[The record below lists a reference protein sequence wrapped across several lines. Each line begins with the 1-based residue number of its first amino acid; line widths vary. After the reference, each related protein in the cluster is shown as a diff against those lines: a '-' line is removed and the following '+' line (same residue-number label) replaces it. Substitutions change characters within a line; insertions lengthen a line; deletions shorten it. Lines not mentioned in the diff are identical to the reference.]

1 MKRFVTALLV
11 AFAFAFAGGLA
22 ACGTTDAV
30 GTTSTTPDPSTTAA
44 ADPSGVPPSDS
55 PTTPSPRPHDTV
67 VDARPAPMH
76 QPIPLYED
84 GAIARQVDAA
94 TARDEGYVVLDLGES
109 WTPYLFTEHDTP
121 SEPVLPNDYRATFLA
136 LARGE
141 FPDDRHGD
149 LAREDQYLEPYGIPP
164 TVGLLRTRF
173 HHTHDLACVA
183 SLDLAPLAS
192 FEGQLAYESRDG
204 GRNFVRQ
211 FQAIERQVNE
221 WVRTQNA
228 LDAAHLDSSRFNDRD
243 ARRLADYQ
251 RLAPRYAV
259 MAATQHRLECEGY
272 FDGLSGGHVE
282 GGFDWNTHE
291 ALSRFE
297 RRHRIYG
304 WGIVARDT
312 LAMLRRSP
320 EEGEREAVIRVLTE
334 RAMHASGV
342 IEDGSIHGSFRGSDG
357 ATHDVPNLEGQLRT
371 LMIEAFG
378 LETPESTLA
387 FLDAIGELP
396 ADGEHLVAFRGPP
409 LPEYYSADMDFEV
422 EIDRGDVWYD
432 FPYGA
437 HGEELAQ
444 PVERRPHT
452 TIFVRWPSGDAN
464 AQRIPLAQ
472 FGTTIGGWRSELVDG
487 TTFWRYKNSPPGPV
501 VWHQIVAAPVWL
513 PPESTPVRE
522 LLVRSNARGE
532 HGWAPDYHEV
542 GPSYASAYGLVAA
555 YHIRYFERPDGT
567 VRLGGDEGIR
577 SHGSVDYTSIMR
589 RHSHGCH
596 RLLNHIAV
604 RLMSYVLA
612 HRRHTRDGV
621 QQLGFRRQLE
631 RDGNSW
637 TMALDRG
644 GYVFTLERPVHVEVL
659 VGRIRGDVQRP
670 IDELL
675 PRFDPARGAYVQ
687 LDPAIPEG
695 IPVTVNRYG
704 TITPIPG
711 GWAAVTP
718 PDAGAGVDAG
728 VAH

>member
-1 MKRFVTALLV
+1 MIRSARSLLLASALASTAL
-11 AFAFAFAGGLA
+11 

-30 GTTSTTPDPSTTAA
+30 GTTTSTTPEPSATTATPSSDTQ
-44 ADPSGVPPSDS
+44 ADAPSPPS
-55 PTTPSPRPHDTV
+55 PPPHDAV
-67 VDARPAPMH
+67 VDERPAPMH
-76 QPIPLYED
+76 QPIPLYEG

-94 TARDEGYVVLDLGES
+94 TAREQGYVVLDLGEA
-109 WTPYLFTEHDTP
+109 WTPYLFTERDTP
-121 SEPVLPNDYRATFLA
+121 DEPLIQNDYRATYLA

-164 TVGLLRTRF
+164 TVALLRTRF
-173 HHTHDLACVA
+173 HHTHELACVA

-192 FEGQLAYESRDG
+192 FEGQLAYESRDA

-211 FQAIERQVNE
+211 FQTLERSVNE
-221 WVRTQNA
+221 WVRAQGVADASA
-228 LDAAHLDSSRFNDRD
+228 LDASRFSDRD
-243 ARRLADYQ
+243 ERRLADYR
-251 RLAPRYAV
+251 RLSPRYAAMV
-259 MAATQHRLECEGY
+259 ATQRRLECEGY

-312 LAMLRRSP
+312 LAMLRRTP
-320 EEGEREAVIRVLTE
+320 EEGEQEAVIRVLTE
-334 RAMHASGV
+334 RALHAAGV
-342 IEDGSIHGSFRGSDG
+342 IEDGSIAGAFRGSDG
-357 ATHDVPNLEGQLRT
+357 QTHDVPNLEGQLRT

-387 FLDAIGELP
+387 FLDALGELP
-396 ADGEHLVAFRGPP
+396 PDGEHLVAFRGPS
-409 LPEYYSADMDFEV
+409 LPEYYSSDMDFEV
-422 EIDRGDVWYD
+422 EIDRGDIWYD
-432 FPYGA
+432 FPYGP
-437 HGEELAQ
+437 HGEELPQ

-452 TIFVRWPSGDAN
+452 TIFVSWNG
-464 AQRIPLAQ
+464 QRIPLAQ
-472 FGTTIGGWRSELVDG
+472 FGTTIGGWRSELIEGV
-487 TTFWRYKNSPPGPV
+487 TYWRYKNSPPGPV

-513 PPESTPVRE
+513 PPESTPVRD
-522 LLVRSNARGE
+522 LLVRSSARGS

-596 RLLNHIAV
+596 RLLNHVAV
-604 RLMSYVLA
+604 RLMSYVLE

-621 QQLGFRRQLE
+621 QQLGFRRELE

-637 TMALDRG
+637 TMALDHG

-659 VGRIRGDVQRP
+659 PGRVRGELSHP
-670 IDELL
+670 IEEAL
-675 PRFDPARGAYVQ
+675 PRYDPARGAYVQ
-687 LDPAIPEG
+687 ADETHPEG
-695 IPVTVNRYG
+695 IPVTVSRLG
-704 TITPIPG
+704 VVTPIPG
-711 GWAAVTP
+711 GWAAVAP
-718 PDAGAGVDAG
+718 PDGGGADAG
-728 VAH
+728 VAR

>member
-1 MKRFVTALLV
+1 MKRSVAALL
-11 AFAFAFAGGLA
+11 LA
-22 ACGTTDAV
+22 LSASCGTTDAV
-30 GTTSTTPDPSTTAA
+30 GTASPTTPESTASAEPAPDTH
-44 ADPSGVPPSDS
+44 ADT
-55 PTTPSPRPHDTV
+55 PTTPSPPPHDTV
-67 VDARPAPMH
+67 VDERPAPMH
-76 QPIPLYED
+76 QPIPLYEG
-84 GAIARQVDAA
+84 GAITRQVDAA
-94 TARDEGYVVLDLGES
+94 TAREEGFVVLDLGES

-121 SEPVLPNDYRATFLA
+121 DEPVLQNDYRATFLA

-164 TVGLLRTRF
+164 TVALLRTRF
-173 HHTHDLACVA
+173 HHTHELACVA

-211 FQAIERQVNE
+211 FQTLERAVNE
-221 WVRTQNA
+221 WVRTQGVEGVA
-228 LDAAHLDSSRFNDRD
+228 QLDTSRFSDRD
-243 ARRLADYQ
+243 ERRLADYQ
-251 RLAPRYAV
+251 RLAPRYAAMV
-259 MAATQHRLECEGY
+259 ATQHRLECEGY

-312 LAMLRRSP
+312 LAMLRRTP
-320 EEGEREAVIRVLTE
+320 EEGEQEAVIRVLTE
-334 RAMHASGV
+334 RALHAAGV
-342 IEDGSIHGSFRGSDG
+342 IEDGSIDGSFRGSDG

-387 FLDAIGELP
+387 FLDSLGELP
-396 ADGEHLVAFRGPP
+396 PDGQHLVAFRAPA
-409 LPEYYSADMDFEV
+409 LPEYYSSDMDFEV
-422 EIDRGDVWYD
+422 EIDRGDIWYD

-437 HGEELAQ
+437 HGEELPQ

-452 TIFVRWPSGDAN
+452 TIFVRWEG
-464 AQRIPLAQ
+464 QRIPLAQ
-472 FGTTIGGWRSELVDG
+472 FGTTIGGWRSELIDG
-487 TTFWRYKNSPPGPV
+487 VTYWRYKNSPPGPV

-513 PPESTPVRE
+513 PPESTPVRD
-522 LLVRSNARGE
+522 LLVRSGARGA

-555 YHIRYFERPDGT
+555 YHIRYFERPDGS

-604 RLMSYVLA
+604 RLMSYVLE
-612 HRRHTRDGV
+612 HRRHTRDGI
-621 QQLGFRRQLE
+621 QQLGFRRDLE
-631 RDGNSW
+631 RDGNHW
-637 TMALDRG
+637 TMALDHG

-659 VGRIRGDVQRP
+659 QGRIRGELQHP
-670 IDELL
+670 IEEAL

-687 LDPAIPEG
+687 IDPTNPAG
-695 IPVTVNRYG
+695 IPVTVSRLG
-704 TITPIPG
+704 VVTPIPG